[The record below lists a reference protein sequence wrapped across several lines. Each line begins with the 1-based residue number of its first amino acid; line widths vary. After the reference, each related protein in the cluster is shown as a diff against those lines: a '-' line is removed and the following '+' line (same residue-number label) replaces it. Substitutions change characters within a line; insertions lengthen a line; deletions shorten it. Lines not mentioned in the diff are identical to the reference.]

1 MDAFSATVYNGAI
14 GINTFNDKF
23 TSNGSSFD
31 GTTMSILTNGLYWMH
46 ISVTAPANTSVY
58 VTLSGITNSVKIIQN
73 HNGFTKPDT
82 ISRNNVMNIQA
93 GSLLTFLSQ
102 FPSLSL
108 QWTTFRVDNCF
119 SPLII
124 FQVARSTSA
133 SGGGLITYDVVLT
146 NIGLAWNHNINTFIA
161 PLNGLYFFSLSAGM
175 NGNQVFGLQFNV
187 NGIVLQQT
195 QAGSASLFAQGNDL
209 YSVSKLLALNASD
222 YFTTSFF
229 DGDIYSNSTD
239 LQISLAGFY
248 YSPAISSQVIN

>member
-1 MDAFSATVYNGAI
+1 
-14 GINTFNDKF
+14 
-23 TSNGSSFD
+23 
-31 GTTMSILTNGLYWMH
+31 MSIVTSGLYWMH
-46 ISVTAPANTSVY
+46 ISATVPANTSVY
-58 VTLSGITNSVKIIQN
+58 VTLSGTSNSVRIIQN
-73 HNGFTKPDT
+73 HNGFTEPDT
-82 ISRNNVMNIQA
+82 ISRNNVINLQA
-93 GSLLTFLSQ
+93 GSQLYFQSE

-146 NIGLAWNHNINTFIA
+146 NIGSAWNHNINTFIA
-161 PLNGLYFFSLSAGM
+161 PLNGLYFFSLSTGM

-195 QAGSASLFAQGNDL
+195 QAGSASLFAHGNDL

-248 YSPAISSQVIN
+248 YSPAISSQVII